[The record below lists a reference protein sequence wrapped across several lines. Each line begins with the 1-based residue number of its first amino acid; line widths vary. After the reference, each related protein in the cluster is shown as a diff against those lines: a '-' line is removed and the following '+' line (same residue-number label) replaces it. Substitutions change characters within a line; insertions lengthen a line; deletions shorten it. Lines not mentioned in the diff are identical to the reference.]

1 MLTPR
6 FFKFLTTASFFESLQ
21 MGAGLA
27 VAIGV
32 IFAIPYGPQIAVALL
47 IGDFLY
53 CILSTI
59 TQSLYP
65 ILVTRPRERRRQ
77 REAAEQARQTAE
89 RAAFVEEKSRMESA
103 SQEAERIAAYERLF
117 TEDDEETESPFEEI
131 EERRRESRA
140 G

>member
-6 FFKFLTTASFFESLQ
+6 FFKFLTTASFSDSLG

-27 VAIGV
+27 VVIG
-32 IFAIPYGPQIAVALL
+32 IIGAIPYGPPIAVVLL

-59 TQSLYP
+59 SQSLYP
-65 ILVTRPRERRRQ
+65 ILVTRPRERRQ
-77 REAAEQARQTAE
+77 QQEAAEQTRKAAEEAARTEEATRTE
-89 RAAFVEEKSRMESA
+89 AAR
-103 SQEAERIAAYERLF
+103 QEAEQIAAYERLF
-117 TEDDEETESPFEEI
+117 TEDDEDAESPFEET
-131 EERRRESRA
+131 EERRSESRA